1 MNLPRRA
8 FLRLA
13 AGAVAM
19 PTVSRIVWAQN
30 YPTRPITM
38 IVPFAAGGPLDAVGR
53 LLTPRLSEVL
63 GQQVII
69 ENVSG
74 AGGMSG
80 VSRVAKAAPD
90 GYQFI
95 LGNIGTHAYNQTLYK
110 KPLYDAR
117 NDFAPVGLIG
127 FGFYVLVV
135 RNDLPVNSLSE
146 FIAYAK
152 ANQGKMQYGSG
163 GAGSATH
170 ISCVL
175 LNQAIGTNITH
186 IPYRGAGPA
195 LQELMGG
202 RLDFMCD
209 AIQTSLPHI
218 QAGTVKAIATLS
230 EQRTPLLPDLP
241 TAQQQGL
248 TEFAVYG
255 WSAAFFPKGIDQAM
269 VRRLN
274 AAIGEV
280 LDTQSVRERFEALGY
295 KLAAPE
301 QRSPDYLAK
310 FVASEIE
317 KWAGPIK
324 QSGVSM
330 N

>member
-1 MNLPRRA
+1 MHHFRVDATLGYPVAELRVLTFGGRHIMKLPRRT
-8 FLRLA
+8 LLHLA
-13 AGAVAM
+13 AAAAALPTAWGVAK
-19 PTVSRIVWAQN
+19 AQT
-30 YPTRPITM
+30 YPARPITM
-38 IVPFAAGGPLDAVGR
+38 IVPFAAGGPLDAIGR
-53 LLTPRLSEVL
+53 ILTPRLSEVL

-80 VSRVAKAAPD
+80 ASRVAKAAPD

-127 FGFYVLVV
+127 FGLYVLVV
-135 RNDLPVNSLSE
+135 RNNLPVNTLPE

-152 ANQGKMQYGSG
+152 ANQAKMQYGSG
-163 GAGSATH
+163 GAGSSTH

-209 AIQTSLPHI
+209 AIVNSLPHI

-230 EQRTPLLPDLP
+230 EQRTPCCA
-241 TAQQQGL
+241 T
-248 TEFAVYG
+248 F
-255 WSAAFFPKGIDQAM
+255 
-269 VRRLN
+269 R
-274 AAIGEV
+274 
-280 LDTQSVRERFEALGY
+280 
-295 KLAAPE
+295 
-301 QRSPDYLAK
+301 QRSSKVSPNSRSMDGRPCSSPRQSTRQWS
-310 FVASEIE
+310 VA
-317 KWAGPIK
+317 
-324 QSGVSM
+324 
-330 N
+330 